1 MKPNAVKWMGQ
12 RVLAFSLALVLFMQ
26 TAPLTAIIA
35 NAQEIADVP
44 TETET
49 SVEKTNPE
57 TEGAELVDETTV
69 TESETNPQD
78 LLNTAQEGTVSIT
91 SADQLVSGVP
101 AGSTYVLAN
110 DIVMG
115 GDQQIGLVAGVLD
128 GAGHTITLNGKALVN
143 ELTGT
148 IQNLLVD
155 GKATL
160 GMGQGTIA
168 CTVKGG
174 TIQNCASLVTID
186 PGWDSNQ
193 GGLAG
198 NLENAKI
205 YNSFF
210 AGAGKDMFGLVA
222 NNGIFCS
229 SNNSAAHSQIKNC
242 YYTEGN
248 SVGSGFAWNRDD
260 TSNGKKS
267 PDEMK
272 TAEFVQLLN
281 ASNVGSGYIWAAE
294 DGAFPKLIPGG
305 SALEPAD
312 KSALKSAIQEAQS
325 KNEGDYTNETWAP
338 MQEALRAAVQIDEK
352 IDATQDEVNAAA
364 TALQNAI
371 AALKEK
377 VRNLSPVEPPKE
389 GILFISNQDDLARI
403 DGNNP
408 KAFYQLTQDITIK
421 DNFLS
426 PNLAGVLDG
435 NGHTITIRTASPLF
449 GTIVETGV
457 VQNLRVKVE
466 GIFTNRQKF
475 APFAENLKGGMIVN
489 CISEVTGQHSAGY
502 VRKMED
508 GVLVNCLTMGHN
520 RRGAFVYF
528 QKSTDHQNIDG
539 YKSGKF
545 YNCYWSASN
554 SVENINPETN
564 LIHSEPVG
572 DKRLRSAEFIAQL
585 NNQKGEFGATWGRDV
600 DGYPYFGADQGDA
613 IIDGSKNRYDV
624 QFVWHDQQ
632 ILTVEN
638 GTLQLS
644 PQMTGSNRF
653 AGTFQLKDVPQDS
666 TITWSCE
673 DRTQQEIMQLGE
685 NGDLYVF
692 YDGGGVVRA
701 MEHKADGTEE
711 LAAEIRVVSASREI
725 EQLQLLLDGEVIHD
739 AVTVQGSAVN
749 SLEIQAKYAGSDTF
763 QTLPSYLV
771 ELNSENPEL
780 LRTYYNT
787 ASFYF
792 RAPGTSKLTVT
803 EKTEKENPV
812 SITISVTSAYVPVEK
827 VQPAISGTEKI
838 HYRNSMGSG
847 QFISIP
853 QTVLV
858 VPANA
863 SYKNDIVVTSS
874 DPEIAQYDGSGYT
887 PYKNGTVTFTAKL
900 NDNGNVVEGTSTVTF
915 IYTNPLT
922 EVTAP
927 AGKIT
932 LEQGTK
938 QTLPLSFKGQPGNLH
953 EITEPDLIWTFDK
966 KGIVSIQRPNH
977 LMQIRGTG
985 GPDYGNWVA
994 SNQFVVTALRP
1005 GTVVATGT
1013 PVDTTGGAKPVK
1025 LTITVNGDGSAVN
1038 EFDIPKFI
1046 ETGKKSAIRYL
1057 KENNTFAFGEE
1068 WSIFTLLRDGQTL
1081 PQQQLDSYYNDV
1093 VTTVHSWNAN
1103 ILATEVERT
1112 AMALN
1117 IMGKDIT
1124 NIDGVNLVEMICNHP
1139 DLTKQGSNSLAWA
1152 LIALDMNNTEIPADM
1167 KWSRERIVTELL
1179 RYQHADGGFGLN
1191 LSGISSVDVTA
1202 MSIQALAR
1210 YQKQDDVA
1218 AAIDRGMAYLAKA
1231 TEKNLNLGNSE
1242 SIAQII
1248 ITLAV
1253 LNRDIVAEPGFGDEL
1268 ENIMSALS
1276 EYMVEGEG
1284 FKHAKNGSVDKM
1296 ATMQAMQALCAY
1308 ERFLNGESSYWNLQG
1323 TGPIDDP
1330 AAKVSSM
1337 IAALPE
1343 QVSAADAELIQQA
1356 RDAYNALTESQKKRV
1371 TNLDRLIQAEKALAE
1386 VLAVQ
1391 QVIDAIDALPED
1403 ITLADAYFVKS
1414 ARDAFDQLTPAQQSK
1429 VTNLNKLESAEATL
1443 QKLLNADSV
1452 MGMIENLPENITLAD
1467 TTAVQAARAAY
1478 DLLSK
1483 EQQAQVTNLDKLEHA
1498 EAKLE
1503 ELNSAQQV
1511 QQVMDAIDA
1520 LPEHIT
1526 VENEAAVQAVR
1537 DAYNRLTAAQQAQVS
1552 NVNKLLAAEKAITD
1566 QKAAAQVDR
1575 AIQALSNPVSIADK
1589 QAVQD
1594 ARSAYE
1600 KLSTDQKAL
1609 VKNLDRLILA
1619 ESEIKDLD
1627 AAQLVMGMI
1636 KDLPVNLTAK
1646 DEQAVKAAR
1655 SAYETLTEK
1664 QQSLVLNL
1672 YILERAEQL
1681 VAEKKAVQEVEDAI
1695 DALPE
1700 VIGKEHSEAIKAAR
1714 AAYNDLSP
1722 ELRALVRNVDKLL
1735 NAEKALKSLRKP
1747 MDKPIKHTKWESNVV
1762 EAVVKDGVVS
1772 AKQLAAIQGE
1782 DLILRIEGTMESGEA
1797 YTLSIYGKDILKAED
1812 LYIGMNR
1819 EGLYETEIHKLSENP
1834 EIFRFLQSGAF
1845 PCSMMVEMET
1855 TLDDGEY
1862 LLLRYDPVQQ
1872 RAVLVSRVQAE
1883 DGKVQFIVQEGGEY
1897 FIAKKASKKSIPELE
1912 KTEEISVAAQPET
1925 SDVKPETLP
1934 VQQKEEPSNPVI
1946 WIWIPL
1952 LLLVGC
1958 GVIVVYQKKKEHKGE

>member
-1 MKPNAVKWMGQ
+1 MKSNAVKWMGQ

-26 TAPLTAIIA
+26 TAPLTAITV
-35 NAQEIADVP
+35 NAQEIADVLA
-44 TETET
+44 ETET
-49 SVEKTNPE
+49 FVAATNPE
-57 TEGAELVDETTV
+57 TKDSESMERMTGAETK
-69 TESETNPQD
+69 TNPRD
-78 LLNTAQEGTVSIT
+78 PLTTAQGETVSIT
-91 SADQLVSGVP
+91 SGDQLIGGIP

-110 DIVMG
+110 DIVMS

-128 GAGHTITLNGKALVN
+128 GAGYTITLVGKPLVN

-160 GMGQGTIA
+160 GIGQGTIA

-229 SNNSAAHSQIKNC
+229 ANNPSAHSQVKNC

-248 SVGSGFAWNRDD
+248 GIGSGSAWNRDD

-267 PDEMK
+267 LDEMK

-281 ASNVGSGYIWAAE
+281 TSNVGSGYIWAAQ
-294 DGAFPKLIPGG
+294 DGVLPKLIPGG
-305 SALEPAD
+305 STLEPAD
-312 KSALKSAIQEAQS
+312 KAALKSAIKEAQS

-338 MQEALRAAVQIDEK
+338 MQEALRAAIRIDEK
-352 IDATQDEVNAAA
+352 IDATQDEVNAAE

-377 VRNLSPVEPPKE
+377 VRNLSPVESPKE
-389 GILFISNQDDLARI
+389 GIAFISNQDDLARI
-403 DGNNP
+403 DGNDP

-435 NGHTITIRTASPLF
+435 NGHTITIRTASSLF
-449 GTIVETGV
+449 GTINETGV

-466 GIFTNRQKF
+466 GNFTNRQEF
-475 APFAENLKGGMIVN
+475 APFAEKLKGGMIVN

-502 VRKMED
+502 VHKMED

-528 QKSTDHQNIDG
+528 QKSTDHQNVNG

-554 SVENINPETN
+554 SVENINPAEN

-572 DKRLRSAEFIAQL
+572 DERLRSADFIAQL
-585 NNQKGEFGATWGRDV
+585 NKQKGEFGVTWGRDM

-624 QFVWHDQQ
+624 QFMWHDQN
-632 ILTVEN
+632 ILTVKN
-638 GTLQLS
+638 GLLQLS

-692 YDGGGVVRA
+692 HDGGGVVRA
-701 MEHKADGTEE
+701 VEHKADGTEE

-725 EQLQLLLDGEVIHD
+725 EQLQLLLDGKVIHD
-739 AVTVQGSAVN
+739 SITVQGSAVN
-749 SLEIQAKYAGSDTF
+749 SLEIQAKYAGSDAF
-763 QTLPSYLV
+763 QTMPSYLV
-771 ELNSENPEL
+771 ELNAENPEL
-780 LRTYYNT
+780 LRTDYNT

-803 EKTEKENPV
+803 EKTEKVNPV

-827 VQPAISGTEKI
+827 VTPAISGTEKI
-838 HYRNSMGSG
+838 HYRNSMGAG

-853 QTVLV
+853 QLV
-858 VPANA
+858 QVEPSNA
-863 SYKNDIVVTSS
+863 SYKNDIIITSS
-874 DPEIAQYDGSGYT
+874 NPEIAQYDGSGYT

-915 IYTNPLT
+915 TYTNPLT

-932 LEQGTK
+932 LDQGTK
-938 QTLPLSFKGQPGNLH
+938 QTLPLTFKGQPGNLH
-953 EITEPDLIWTFDK
+953 EVTEPDLIWTFDK
-966 KGIVSIQRPNH
+966 QGIVSIQRPNA
-977 LMQIRGTG
+977 LMQIRNTG
-985 GPDYGNWVA
+985 GPDDGNWVA
-994 SNQFVVTALRP
+994 STKFEVKGLRP

-1013 PVDTTGGAKPVK
+1013 PVDTTGGAKPIK
-1025 LTITVNGDGSAVN
+1025 LTITVKGDGSVAN

-1046 ETGKKSAIRYL
+1046 ETGKKAASRYL
-1057 KENNTFAFGEE
+1057 NEKNTFTFGDE
-1068 WSIFTLLRDGQTL
+1068 WSIYTLMRDGQTL
-1081 PQQQLDSYYNDV
+1081 PKQKLDNYYDDV
-1093 VTTVHSWNAN
+1093 VTTVRAWNDN

-1112 AMALN
+1112 AIALN

-1124 NIDGVNLVEMICNHP
+1124 NIDGVNLVELICNHP
-1139 DLTKQGSNSLAWA
+1139 NLTKQGGNSLAWA
-1152 LIALDMNNTEIPADM
+1152 LIALDMNNTAIPADM
-1167 KWSRERIVTELL
+1167 KWSRERMVTELL
-1179 RYQHADGGFGLN
+1179 AYQNADGGFGLDQSGT
-1191 LSGISSVDVTA
+1191 SGIDMTA

-1210 YQKQDDVA
+1210 YQKRDDVA
-1218 AAIDRGMAYLAKA
+1218 TAIDSGIAYLAKA
-1231 TEKNLNLGNSE
+1231 AGKNLNLGNSE
-1242 SIAQII
+1242 SIAQVI

-1253 LNRDIVAEPGFGDEL
+1253 LNRDIVAEPGFGDEM

-1276 EYMVEGEG
+1276 EYMIENEG
-1284 FKHAKNGSVDKM
+1284 FKHDKNGKVDKM
-1296 ATMQAMQALCAY
+1296 ATAQAMQALCAY
-1308 ERFLNGESSYWNLQG
+1308 ERFLNGESSYWDLRG

-1343 QVSAADAELIQQA
+1343 QVSAADAELIQQV

-1371 TNLDRLIQAEKALAE
+1371 TNLDRLIQAEKELAE

-1391 QVIDAIDALPED
+1391 QVIDAIDALPEEL
-1403 ITLADAYFVKS
+1403 TLADAYLVKS
-1414 ARDAFDQLTPAQQSK
+1414 ARDVFNRLTPAQQLK
-1429 VTNLNKLESAEATL
+1429 VINLNKLEVAEKAL

-1452 MGMIENLPENITLAD
+1452 MGMIENLPKNVTLAD
-1467 TTAVQAARAAY
+1467 SNAVQAARAAY
-1478 DLLSK
+1478 DLLPK
-1483 EQQAQVTNLDKLEHA
+1483 EQQALVKNLDKLENA

-1503 ELNSAQQV
+1503 ELNSAQQI

-1537 DAYNRLTAAQQAQVS
+1537 DAYNRLTATQQAQVI
-1552 NVNKLLAAEKAITD
+1552 NVNKLLAAEKTIAD
-1566 QKAAAQVDR
+1566 QKAAAQVER
-1575 AIQALSNPVSIADK
+1575 AIHALSNPVSIADK

-1600 KLSTDQKAL
+1600 KLSADQKAL
-1609 VKNLDRLILA
+1609 VKNLDKLIQA
-1619 ESEIKDLD
+1619 ESEITDLD

-1636 KDLPVNLTAK
+1636 KDLPINLTIK
-1646 DEQAVKAAR
+1646 DEQMVKAAR
-1655 SAYETLTEK
+1655 NAYEALTEK
-1664 QQSLVLNL
+1664 QQSMVLNL
-1672 YILERAEQL
+1672 YILERAEQF
-1681 VAEKKAVQEVEDAI
+1681 VAEKKAVQQVEDVI

-1714 AAYNDLSP
+1714 AAYNELSP
-1722 ELRALVRNVDKLL
+1722 ELRALIRNIDKLL
-1735 NAEKALKSLRKP
+1735 NAEKALKKLRKP
-1747 MDKPIKHTKWESNVV
+1747 ADKPIKHTKWESNVV
-1762 EAVVKDGVVS
+1762 EAVVQDGVVS
-1772 AKQLAAIQGE
+1772 AKQLAQIQGE
-1782 DLILRIEGTMESGEA
+1782 DLILRIEGTMASGET

-1812 LYIGMNR
+1812 FYVGMTR

-1834 EIFRFLQSGAF
+1834 EIFRFLQSGEFAY
-1845 PCSMMVEMET
+1845 PVMVEMET
-1855 TLDDGEY
+1855 ALEDGEY
-1862 LLLRYDPVQQ
+1862 LLLRYDPAQQ

-1883 DGKVQFIVQEGGEY
+1883 DGKIQFIIKEGGEY
-1897 FIAKKASKKSIPELE
+1897 FIAKKASKKTISELE
-1912 KTEEISVAAQPET
+1912 KAEEISVAAQPET
-1925 SDVKPETLP
+1925 SEVKPETLP
-1934 VQQKEEPSNPVI
+1934 VQQEEETNNPVA

-1952 LLLVGC
+1952 LLLGGC